1 MFNTSLTGPLDA
13 PTTHAPVDATMEKE
27 FLGNGEW
34 PFKTQSSVLSDP
46 PQILP
51 PPQEGVDAAPKTVY
65 KMSSKPRGIGKLFL

>member
-1 MFNTSLTGPLDA
+1 MCSTGPLDA
-13 PTTHAPVDATMEKE
+13 PTNHAPVDATMEKE

-34 PFKTQSSVLSDP
+34 PFKTQSSVRSDP